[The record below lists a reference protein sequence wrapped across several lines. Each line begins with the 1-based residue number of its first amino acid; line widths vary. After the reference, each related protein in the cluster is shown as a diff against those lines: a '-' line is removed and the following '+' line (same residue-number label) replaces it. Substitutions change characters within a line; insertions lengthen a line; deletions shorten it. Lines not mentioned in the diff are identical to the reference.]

1 MSRLLYIQASPRGE
15 RSHSLALADAF
26 VAAYRKLHPGDAVE
40 TRNVFKMNLPVLD
53 GETLTVKY
61 NIMHGKPSSDAEK
74 ARWKAVEEIIADFKA
89 ADKLVFAVPMWNFNI
104 PYALKHYLD
113 VICQPSYTFSAGPEG
128 YKGLCAAKAFIAY
141 SRGGEYPATGAAQD
155 IWNFQSTYLEFQ
167 LRFIGITDVQSAIV
181 QPTLKGPEVLQ
192 KAKEAALAKALE
204 IAATF

>member
-1 MSRLLYIQASPRGE
+1 MSKLLFINASPRGE
-15 RSHSLALADAF
+15 RSHSLSVAREF
-26 VAAYRKLHPGDAVE
+26 VRTYAALHPGDVVE
-40 TRNVFKMNLPVLD
+40 TRDLFQMALPALD
-53 GETLTVKY
+53 GEVLRVKY
-61 NIMHGKPSSDAEK
+61 NIMHGRESTAEEK
-74 ARWKAVEEIIADFKA
+74 SRWKAVEDVIEDFKS

-113 VICQPSYTFSAGPEG
+113 VLCQPSYTFSSGPEG

-181 QPTLKGPEVLQ
+181 QPTLKGPEALQ
-192 KAKEAALAKALE
+192 KAKDAALAKALE

>member
-1 MSRLLYIQASPRGE
+1 MSKLLFINASPRGE
-15 RSHSLALADAF
+15 RSHSLSVAREF
-26 VAAYRKLHPGDAVE
+26 VRTYAALHPGDVVE
-40 TRNVFKMNLPVLD
+40 TRDLFQMALPALD
-53 GETLTVKY
+53 GEVLRVKY
-61 NIMHGKPSSDAEK
+61 NIMHGRESTAEEK
-74 ARWKAVEEIIADFKA
+74 SRWKAVEDVIEDFKS

-113 VICQPSYTFSAGPEG
+113 VLCQPSYTFSAGPEG

-181 QPTLKGPEVLQ
+181 QPTLKGPEALQ
-192 KAKEAALAKALE
+192 KAKDAALAKALE